1 VSPYRADTPATTELR
16 FQARVATVR
25 SLIRAGDID
34 PWEGLALI
42 CWPTDAV
49 LDAEADLSESTCYWR
64 ARRDAA

>member
-25 SLIRAGDID
+25 SLIRQGLLEPID
-34 PWEGLALI
+34 GLAYVTI
-42 CWPTDAV
+42 PTEAM
-49 LDAEADLSESTCYWR
+49 LAAEAKLSESTCYYR

>member
-25 SLIRAGDID
+25 TLIRNGDLD
-34 PWEGLALI
+34 PYEGLMLVV
-42 CWPTDAV
+42 WPPNAV
-49 LDAEADLSESTCYWR
+49 LAAEAGLSALACYHR